1 MEQVSLGRWLGEMC
15 QRERLSL
22 RKAAAKTGLSHAT
35 IRDIIN
41 GGGAT
46 PDTIKKLAAAFGNG
60 NNQRLAL
67 EDKLLVLTGSRSPRS
82 DGDISE
88 PMARLLDQ
96 IQQFGEPELKL
107 MTRFAEFLK
116 EQKKANEKA

>member
-1 MEQVSLGRWLGEMC
+1 MEKVSLSKWLEEIC

-22 RKAAAKTGLSHAT
+22 RQAATKTGLSHAT
-35 IRDIIN
+35 IHDIIN
-41 GGGAT
+41 GRGAT

-60 NNQRLAL
+60 DNQRLAL
-67 EDKLLVLTGSRSPRS
+67 EDKLLVLAGSRSPRS
-82 DGDISE
+82 DGEISE

-96 IQQFGEPELKL
+96 MRQFGEPELKL

-116 EQKKANEKA
+116 EQKEADETP